1 MSDNDYLNMIH
12 HIEAGSDISEISQ
25 ECELS
30 RLHNHISRLSVHT
43 LRGGQVLILRD
54 NYEILIPKK
63 ERANILN
70 LAHATN
76 HRGVEAMVR
85 QLRGRI
91 FWEGM
96 NGDAKELVRKCE
108 PCQRNARGHRQDVTE
123 VSHANKFNIAPNDT
137 GPG

>member
-1 MSDNDYLNMIH
+1 M
-12 HIEAGSDISEISQ
+12 
-25 ECELS
+25 
-30 RLHNHISRLSVHT
+30 HNHISRLSVHT
-43 LRGGQVLILRD
+43 LRGGQVLILKD

-85 QLRGRI
+85 QLRGQI

-123 VSHANKFNIAPNDT
+123 VSHANMFNIAPNDILHRVIAWSR
-137 GPG
+137 GL